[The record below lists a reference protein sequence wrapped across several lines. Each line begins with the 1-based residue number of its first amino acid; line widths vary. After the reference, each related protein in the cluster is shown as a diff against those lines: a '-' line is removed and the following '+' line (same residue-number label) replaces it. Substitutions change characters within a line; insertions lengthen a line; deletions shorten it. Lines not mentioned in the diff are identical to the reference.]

1 MRKLL
6 TVVSAL
12 GLAILLSACSRP
24 IYLNS
29 VVSNDLEFITRQDA
43 HAFVCLDYVGRERR
57 EMPDRRSNQRFAD
70 DTFIFAARFDD
81 RNELEI
87 WAHPRFG
94 TVKSARRHV
103 EMIVRPLGRLP
114 SFMRQRLSHVVLH
127 EGDEVAFAQD
137 KGHFFVL
144 YSENVKRR
152 IRSHDIEETIF
163 HEAVHATL
171 DDDYRRGTDWLEA
184 QQADGAYVT
193 YYAANNPDTEDM
205 AESALFAY
213 TLLHHPG
220 RLPVHIEQEVQLVM
234 PNRLAYFEK
243 LFEKLAGTVTEVDQP
258 PDCSS

>member
-1 MRKLL
+1 MRK
-6 TVVSAL
+6 AL
-12 GLAILLSACSRP
+12 MFVPAIGLAVMISACSRP
-24 IYLNS
+24 IFLNS
-29 VVSNDLEFITRQDA
+29 VVSNDLEFITAADP
-43 HAFVCLDYVGRERR
+43 HAFLCLDDAGRGRR
-57 EMPDRRSNQRFAD
+57 EMPDRRSDERFAD
-70 DTFIFAARFDD
+70 DAFIFAARFSD

-87 WAHPRFG
+87 RAHPRFG
-94 TVKSARRHV
+94 TVKNARRHV

-127 EGDEVAFAQD
+127 EGDEVAFAED

-171 DDDYRRGTDWLEA
+171 DDDYRSSLAWLEA

-213 TLLHHPG
+213 TILHHPG
-220 RLPVHIEQEVQLVM
+220 RLPIHLEQEVQLVM
-234 PNRLAYFEK
+234 PNRLAYFST
-243 LFEKLAGTVTEVDQP
+243 LFDELAGTVTEVDP
-258 PDCSS
+258 APDCSS